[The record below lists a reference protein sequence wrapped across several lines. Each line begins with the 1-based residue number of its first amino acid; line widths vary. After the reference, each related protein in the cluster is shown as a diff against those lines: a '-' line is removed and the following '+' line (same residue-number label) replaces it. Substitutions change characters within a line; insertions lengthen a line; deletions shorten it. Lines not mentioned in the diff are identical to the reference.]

1 MPRWVPLAL
10 IVGAPLLAASP
21 HAIEWL
27 GTLPETAAAL
37 AIGWYVWRGHRTT
50 ASTEPPGNERR

>member
-50 ASTEPPGNERR
+50 AS